1 MIRIIFISFQLLL
14 LAIALPAQTY
24 LDWIALGE
32 IELTKKTNLE
42 FGISYDEAVFS
53 EYIEELDSTEVTI
66 SGYMIPLD
74 ALGTSFALSR
84 NPNASC
90 FFCGNAGPETVLRLW
105 FTPSAMKR
113 YNTDDYL
120 RIKGQLRL
128 HASNE
133 HGFIYELWN
142 AAPI

>member
-1 MIRIIFISFQLLL
+1 MLRSLFICCLLL
-14 LAIALPAQTY
+14 LSSLYLLAQTP
-24 LDWIALGE
+24 LNWIALSDLK
-32 IELTKKTNLE
+32 LTQKMSAE
-42 FGISYDEAVFS
+42 FGTSYEEATFS
-53 EYIEELDSTEVTI
+53 EHIKALDSTEVII

-105 FTPSAMKR
+105 FQPKHMKR
-113 YNTDDYL
+113 YNTDDHRRIQGLL
-120 RIKGQLRL
+120 RI
-128 HASNE
+128 HPSTE

-142 AAPI
+142 AKPI